1 MPADSLTKVLPRP
14 KHKSFVKQLGL
25 KDIRSLITLQENK
38 EEEEKGVKL
47 LV

>member
-1 MPADSLTKVLPRP
+1 MPIDSLTKVLLRL

-25 KDIRSLITLQENK
+25 KDISILIALQENK
-38 EEEEKGVKL
+38 EGEKEVKL